1 MLVAQDVLVF
11 LDPPPSCPHVDTGQG
26 EQCTPRCPFPVRL
39 ELVQLWLPISHSSKI
54 YFPNMCG
61 FS

>member
-1 MLVAQDVLVF
+1 MLVAQGVLAF
-11 LDPPPSCPHVDTGQG
+11 LDAPCCPHADTGQG
-26 EQCTPRCPFPVRL
+26 EQRTRTCSFPVRL
-39 ELVQLWLPISHSSKI
+39 ELAQLWSAHSHSSKI